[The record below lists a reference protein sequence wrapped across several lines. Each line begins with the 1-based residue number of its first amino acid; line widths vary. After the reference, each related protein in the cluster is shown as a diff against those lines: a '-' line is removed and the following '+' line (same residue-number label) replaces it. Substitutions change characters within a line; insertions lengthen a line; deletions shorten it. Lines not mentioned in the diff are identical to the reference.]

1 MFRVDKKKSILNQDQ
16 QIIKEKLCLLD
27 SITTGNLIHIQSQLS
42 KYDYPL
48 KSLVDPDTYQNAFF
62 YACYIKDPN
71 E

>member
-1 MFRVDKKKSILNQDQ
+1 MFRVEKKKNILKHEQ

-42 KYDYPL
+42 KYDYTL
-48 KSLVDPDTYQNAFF
+48 KSIVDPETYQNAFF
-62 YACYIKDPN
+62 YACYIKNSN